1 MQSTEDCW
9 MVVHPY
15 SKYEKAEM
23 FADLFIFLTSSIFIM
38 KYFFLNFSIHRFYAK
53 HKAV

>member
-23 FADLFIFLTSSIFIM
+23 SADLFIFLSSSIFIM
-38 KYFFLNFSIHRFYAK
+38 KFFFFFKLLYTSILRK
-53 HKAV
+53 T